1 MGFHVCV
8 MGDVKGRFRGVL
20 RGGGHSEGGNGKIC
34 AEARDKARGKASLA
48 SCKEIDREE
57 AGLHHEFLLKEIVRI
72 GLFVRSAIVHVKRA
86 DESFMFSRICSR
98 SLRALHMSQQRNGIL
113 EWSVLAP

>member
-8 MGDVKGRFRGVL
+8 MGCVKGRFRGVL

-86 DESFMFSRICSR
+86 VFKNLFKEFTSTAYES
-98 SLRALHMSQQRNGIL
+98 AT
-113 EWSVLAP
+113 